1 MWTLVL
7 SLSSPSWSH
16 PVLTATMALLNS
28 ERRSPLLKTLCRS
41 GKELLKPP
49 VVLVNIN
56 SRVTFTLLALV
67 TVTEADM
74 VGEYHVGENER
85 DGQHG
90 GNHLITLSSNNL
102 IQVGKGSLTST
113 QAMLF

>member
-1 MWTLVL
+1 MQ
-7 SLSSPSWSH
+7 
-16 PVLTATMALLNS
+16 
-28 ERRSPLLKTLCRS
+28 
-41 GKELLKPP
+41 
-49 VVLVNIN
+49 VNIN

-74 VGEYHVGENER
+74 VGVGEYHVGENER

-102 IQVGKGSLTST
+102 IHVGKGSLTST

>member
-1 MWTLVL
+1 M
-7 SLSSPSWSH
+7 
-16 PVLTATMALLNS
+16 
-28 ERRSPLLKTLCRS
+28 LKTLCRS
-41 GKELLKPP
+41 GKKPP
-49 VVLVNIN
+49 LVQVNIN

-74 VGEYHVGENER
+74 VGVGEYHVGENER

-113 QAMLF
+113 QAILF